1 MSIQNEV
8 ELLRRV
14 PLFANIDTSRL
25 KLLAFTSERLAF
37 DAGAVLF
44 REGDRGDS
52 AYLILNGKVD
62 VAVNSPQGDVV
73 VAHLGANNIV
83 GEMALLCEMPRTATI
98 IAAEPLDTLRIKKDQ
113 FLQMLRD
120 LPQMPLEIMRE
131 LAVRL
136 NNVNKELSAAHAKLR
151 AAGLE

>member
-1 MSIQNEV
+1 MSIQAEV
-8 ELLRRV
+8 DLLRRV

-25 KLLAFTSERLAF
+25 KLLAFTSERLSF
-37 DAGAVLF
+37 DPGAVLF
-44 REGDRGDS
+44 REGDRGDC
-52 AYLILNGKVD
+52 AYLILKGKVD
-62 VAVNSPQGDVV
+62 VAVNSPKGEVV
-73 VAHLGANNIV
+73 VAHIGANNIV

-98 IAAEPLDTLRIKKDQ
+98 IAAEPLDTLKLKKDQ

-120 LPQMPLEIMRE
+120 IPQMPLEIMRE

>member
-1 MSIQNEV
+1 MSIQAEV
-8 ELLRRV
+8 ELLRRI

-62 VAVNSPQGDVV
+62 VVVNSPKGEVV
-73 VAHLGANNIV
+73 VAHIGANNIV

-98 IAAEPLDTLRIKKDQ
+98 VAGEPLDTLKIKKDQ

-120 LPQMPLEIMRE
+120 IPQMPLEIMRE